1 IYTSCHFLFFLT
13 SFVSLPVILLKSRRP
28 PSSTP
33 FPCTTLFRSSP
44 TPDPSTGERPRTPR
58 TAHAAQPPPAPSR
71 TPATTPRP
79 AAASTTPEHW
89 TTRARHCPTP
99 TTTRPPSP
107 HGHAGDDSLG
117 PPEEAP
123 AFRSGRNPAP
133 GRGGPAKPG
142 QPKARSAQDLLLSLT
157 DQAKE

>member
-79 AAASTTPEHW
+79 AAASTRSEEH
-89 TTRARHCPTP
+89 TSELQSRENLVCR
-99 TTTRPPSP
+99 
-107 HGHAGDDSLG
+107 
-117 PPEEAP
+117 
-123 AFRSGRNPAP
+123 
-133 GRGGPAKPG
+133 
-142 QPKARSAQDLLLSLT
+142 LLLEKKNRQNSRHQIPEKYYT
-157 DQAKE
+157 T